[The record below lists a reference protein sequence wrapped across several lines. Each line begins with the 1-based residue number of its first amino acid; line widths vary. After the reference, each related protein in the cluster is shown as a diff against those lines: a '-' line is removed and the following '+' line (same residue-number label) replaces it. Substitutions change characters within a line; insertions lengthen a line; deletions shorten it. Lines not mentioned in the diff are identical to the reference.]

1 MIRFLHYCATEGIP
15 VLIHPWDMMAPE
27 RMPKYMLQWL
37 VGMPAETH
45 LSILSLILSGAFERL
60 PTDLKVCFAHG
71 GGSFAMLLG
80 RLDNAWHRHELVRQD
95 CPRPP
100 SEYVERFSV
109 DSAVFDDKT
118 LQFLLDVM
126 GDARVMMGSD
136 YPFPLGEIHP
146 GEMIKNSELIDDET
160 KQAVLYDNAANF
172 FGITND

>member
-1 MIRFLHYCATEGIP
+1 
-15 VLIHPWDMMAPE
+15 
-27 RMPKYMLQWL
+27 
-37 VGMPAETH
+37 
-45 LSILSLILSGAFERL
+45 
-60 PTDLKVCFAHG
+60 
-71 GGSFAMLLG
+71 MLLG
-80 RLDNAWHRHELVRQD
+80 RLDNAWHRHELVRRD

-100 SEYVERFSV
+100 SEYVQRFSV

-118 LQFLLDVM
+118 LKFLLDVM
-126 GDARVMMGSD
+126 GDTRVMMGSD